1 MNRHFSSSI
10 DFLKRHLVACMPL
23 TKSYVD
29 MYRVVVVVV
38 VFVVIFQL
46 YERSL
51 CDFFSDERTFRM
63 IELKMK
69 RKALKDEAISV

>member
-1 MNRHFSSSI
+1 MIQLFSSFI

-23 TKSYVD
+23 TKNYVD

-38 VFVVIFQL
+38 IFVVIFQS

-51 CDFFSDERTFRM
+51 FDTFSDERTFRM

-69 RKALKDEAISV
+69 RKAWKDEAINV